1 MNASR
6 TIPVRVTHVEPVTQD
21 VRRFTLESANQSRL
35 PAYSA
40 GSHVVVTMRG
50 KERIWRNAYSLTT
63 PAGARDAYQI
73 MVRRVPQ
80 SRGGSAFMHSE
91 VHEGSELE
99 ISMPSNFF
107 PIARCGAKHV
117 MIAGGI
123 GLTPFLSMLPELAQ
137 ARARVEM
144 YLCCRPEDEAVFTE
158 VIAKRTTGGVAVY
171 TDLCDARERFGDML
185 AAQPAGTHLY
195 TCGPEG
201 LMNGVAR
208 TARELGW
215 PASHFHQES
224 FGGGSHG
231 EPFIA
236 VLAQSGRE
244 IGVRSDESLLEAL
257 EREGVDAP
265 YMCRGG
271 ACGTCALEVLDGE
284 PDHRDFCLGETER
297 ATGGQMLPCVSRARG
312 ERLVLNI

>member
-63 PAGARDAYQI
+63 PAGTRDAYQI

-123 GLTPFLSMLPELAQ
+123 DSET
-137 ARARVEM
+137 ARVTPRFPRRAQLPRKIR
-144 YLCCRPEDEAVFTE
+144 Y
-158 VIAKRTTGGVAVY
+158 TGLLV
-171 TDLCDARERFGDML
+171 
-185 AAQPAGTHLY
+185 
-195 TCGPEG
+195 
-201 LMNGVAR
+201 
-208 TARELGW
+208 
-215 PASHFHQES
+215 S
-224 FGGGSHG
+224 
-231 EPFIA
+231 
-236 VLAQSGRE
+236 
-244 IGVRSDESLLEAL
+244 SL
-257 EREGVDAP
+257 
-265 YMCRGG
+265 
-271 ACGTCALEVLDGE
+271 
-284 PDHRDFCLGETER
+284 
-297 ATGGQMLPCVSRARG
+297 
-312 ERLVLNI
+312 